1 MKSLSV
7 SSGMT
12 RMCHYVTLACLR
24 DSMEATWMDTWTG
37 DTDEYF
43 ISITSLSCMWRGQK
57 KSSTSPSDGAAVA
70 QSLQSKR
77 TNTSTKRTYQSKV
90 NTMKTW
96 LATHYP
102 STINGDTQEL
112 RVLQY

>member
-1 MKSLSV
+1 MS
-7 SSGMT
+7 
-12 RMCHYVTLACLR
+12 
-24 DSMEATWMDTWTG
+24 
-37 DTDEYF
+37 
-43 ISITSLSCMWRGQK
+43 RGQK

-96 LATHYP
+96 LAAHYP
-102 STINGDTQEL
+102 STINDDTHEL